1 MTFTFTCDAF
11 PAYTK
16 FDKTHKVFAAIDI
29 VGDENIHP
37 DDPENLKTIECPE
50 PEVHFENVEAGVQED
65 WEETSY
71 PGDPRNIQFKNLG
84 NNLKAT
90 VDLANVDFTGNL
102 NRIDNWT
109 AFSDNPAYLTGYY
122 YPMRLTVEPNS
133 KIIMTTHDGETKSCT
148 VEDGVFEIVKAIRPE
163 APVYTVILED
173 PDGEQQEYS
182 FDFSKVVFK

>member
-37 DDPENLKTIECPE
+37 DDPENLKIIECPE
-50 PEVHFENVEAGVQED
+50 PEVHFEKVEAG
-65 WEETSY
+65 
-71 PGDPRNIQFKNLG
+71 
-84 NNLKAT
+84 
-90 VDLANVDFTGNL
+90 
-102 NRIDNWT
+102 WT
-109 AFSDNPAYLTGYY
+109 AFSDNPEDLTGYY

-133 KIIMTTHDGETKSCT
+133 KIIMTTHDGGTKSCT

-173 PDGEQQEYS
+173 PNGEQQEYS